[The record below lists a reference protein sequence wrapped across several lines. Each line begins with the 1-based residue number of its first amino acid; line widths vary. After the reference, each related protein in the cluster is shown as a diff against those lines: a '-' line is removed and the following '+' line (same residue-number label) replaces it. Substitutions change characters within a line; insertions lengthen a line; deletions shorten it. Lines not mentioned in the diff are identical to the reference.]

1 MEIRHTIGTS
11 TLNPIDLYP
20 LLALTKQKTQNDLDV
35 IEILQL
41 RRKDEFTHLNPK
53 TQIKKIS
60 LHRNQYWNHLSMRFQ
75 TSTFY
80 DRI

>member
-53 TQIKKIS
+53 TQIKKIA
-60 LHRNQYWNHLSMRFQ
+60 LSEPVPEP
-75 TSTFY
+75 SFY
-80 DRI
+80 EISNLDLF